1 MVTLASEFA
10 GSSPQTDQATCSLEG
25 WTDGLKLVELL
36 RTRPGHTGTIGMPSL
51 D

>member
-1 MVTLASEFA
+1 MVTLASELA
-10 GSSPQTDQATCSLEG
+10 GSLDQATCSLEG
-25 WTDGLKLVELL
+25 CTDGLKLVELP